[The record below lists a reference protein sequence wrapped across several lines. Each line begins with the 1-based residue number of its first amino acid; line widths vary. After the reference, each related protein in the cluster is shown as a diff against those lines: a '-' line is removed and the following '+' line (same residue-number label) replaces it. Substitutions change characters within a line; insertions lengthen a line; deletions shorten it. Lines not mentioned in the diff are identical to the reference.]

1 MRWDQISCNLVI
13 FVFSFFKILKIVIQ
27 IWNLTPKVS
36 IELFNLLY
44 LLVPGFIFDQKFGFL
59 IKLNMRSAE
68 ISWIL
73 VIFDFIFFKILKI
86 VKKSDIWHPKFVPN
100 FSILFIFWSWDCFL
114 TRKSRS
120 WPSKTCDQ
128 PKYHAFWWFLY
139 AHVSN
144 VWKLLKFE

>member
-1 MRWDQISCNLVI
+1 MQSAKISCNLVI
-13 FVFSFFKILKIVIQ
+13 FVFSFFKILKIVIK

-36 IELFNLLY
+36 IEFFNLLY
-44 LLVPGFIFDQKFGFL
+44 FLVPGLLFDQKFGFL
-59 IKLNMRSAE
+59 IKLNMRWAQ

-73 VIFDFIFFKILKI
+73 VIFVFSFFEILKI
-86 VKKSDIWHPKFVPN
+86 VKKIDIWHPKFRSN
-100 FSILFIFWSWDCFL
+100 FSILFIFWFQDCFL

-139 AHVSN
+139 SHFSKF
-144 VWKLLKFE
+144 WKLLKIE